1 MTSSFFY
8 ISLALAIGTGALGG
22 YIAEKKGKTQRFG
35 FVIGFLFGLI
45 GVAGLLLLKNSR
57 PKDEE
62 TSNGSKE

>member
-8 ISLALAIGTGALGG
+8 ISLALAVGTGALGG

-45 GVAGLLLLKNSR
+45 GVAGLILLKNSR

-62 TSNGSKE
+62 TINGSKE

>member
-1 MTSSFFY
+1 MTSSFLY
-8 ISLALAIGTGALGG
+8 ISLALAVGTGALGG

>member
-8 ISLALAIGTGALGG
+8 ISLALAVGTGALGG

-62 TSNGSKE
+62 TGNGSKE

>member
-8 ISLALAIGTGALGG
+8 ISLALAVGTGALGG

-57 PKDEE
+57 PKDDE
-62 TSNGSKE
+62 TINGSKE